1 MSHQH
6 GAGEAPDGGKPTTV
20 LPRSERPGLF
30 EAYGVE
36 IEYMIADRD
45 TLDVRPLCDRLMEV
59 VAGTPESEIERGPI
73 AWSNELTLHVLELK
87 TNGPAARLAGLA
99 EAFHVGVRDANGGLA
114 GLGARLLPG
123 GMHPWMDP
131 VGETRLWPHEYTDV
145 YRTFDRIF
153 GCSGHG
159 WANLQ
164 STHVNLPFRGD
175 EEFGRLHA
183 AIRLVLPLVP
193 ALAASSPFVDGGRG
207 PALDT
212 RLLMYRGNARRVASV
227 AGAVIPE
234 AVFTREAYQQEVLGR
249 IYGDLAEHDPEGV
262 LRYEWVNARGAIAR
276 FDRGA
281 IEIRL
286 IDTQECPA
294 ADLAVVAAVVSLV
307 RALVEGPL
315 AERDL
320 ASDPHED
327 RLAELLGRCI
337 VDGDQAVLDDAA
349 YLEILGLPRAGVT
362 AGDAWRRLMDR
373 FPPTDGAE
381 AWGPALK
388 TLLAHGPLARRML
401 AAVDAPAL
409 AEAGG
414 GRAVEELRAL
424 YRDLASCLDAN
435 EPFVP

>member
-1 MSHQH
+1 MSDGRETAEPQ
-6 GAGEAPDGGKPTTV
+6 GGGKPTTV
-20 LPRSERPGLF
+20 LPRGERPGLF

-36 IEYMIADRD
+36 IEYMIADRE
-45 TLDVRPLCDRLMEV
+45 TLDLRPVCDRLIEA
-59 VAGTPESEIERGPI
+59 VAGSPESEIERGPI

-87 TNGPAARLAGLA
+87 TNGPAPRLAGLA
-99 EAFHVGVRDANGGLA
+99 EAFHVGVRDANRALE

-131 VGETRLWPHEYTDV
+131 ATETRLWPHEYTDV

-164 STHVNLPFRGD
+164 STHVNLPFQGD

-183 AIRLVLPLVP
+183 AIRLALPLVP

-212 RLLMYRGNARRVASV
+212 RLLMYRGNARRVPSV
-227 AGAVIPE
+227 AGAVVPE
-234 AVFTREAYQQEVLGR
+234 AVFTREAYEREVLGR
-249 IYGDLAEHDPEGV
+249 IYADLAEHDPEGV
-262 LRYEWVNARGAIAR
+262 LRFEWVNARGAIAR

-294 ADLAVVAAVVSLV
+294 ADLAVVAAVV
-307 RALVEGPL
+307 ALVQALAVGPL
-315 AERDL
+315 SDRDA
-320 ASDPHED
+320 ASDLHHD

-337 VDGDQAVLDDAA
+337 VDGDEAVLDDGE
-349 YLEILGLPRAGVT
+349 YLAVLGLGGKPMT
-362 AGDAWRRLMDR
+362 AGDAWRHLMDR
-373 FPPTDGAE
+373 FPPSDGAGE
-381 AWGPALK
+381 WSGALQ
-388 TLLAHGPLARRML
+388 TLLARGPLARRML
-401 AAVDAPAL
+401 AGTSAERL
-409 AEAGG
+409 AEPGTS
-414 GRAVEELRAL
+414 RALEELRAL
-424 YRDLASCLDAN
+424 YRDLTACLDAN
-435 EPFVP
+435 APFVP

>member
-1 MSHQH
+1 MSD
-6 GAGEAPDGGKPTTV
+6 GGGKPTTV
-20 LPRSERPGLF
+20 LPREERPGLF

-36 IEYMIADRD
+36 IEYMIADRE
-45 TLDVRPLCDRLMEV
+45 TLDLRPVCDRLIET
-59 VAGTPESEIERGPI
+59 VAGAPESEIERGPI

-87 TNGPAARLAGLA
+87 TNGPAKRLAGLTG
-99 EAFHVGVRDANGGLA
+99 AFHTGVRDANAALA
-114 GLGARLLPG
+114 GQGARLLPG

-131 VGETRLWPHEYTDV
+131 AKETRLWPHEYTEV

-183 AIRLVLPLVP
+183 GIRLVLPLIP

-207 PALDT
+207 PALDS
-212 RLLMYRGNARRVASV
+212 RLLMYRGNARRVPSV

-234 AVFTREAYQQEVLGR
+234 AVFTRAAYEREILGR
-249 IYGDLAEHDPEGV
+249 IFADLEELDPDGV

-294 ADLAVVAAVVSLV
+294 ADLAVVAAVSEVV
-307 RALVEGPL
+307 RALAVGPL
-315 AERDL
+315 ADRDVSL
-320 ASDPHED
+320 DPHHD
-327 RLAELLGRCI
+327 RLADLFGRCI
-337 VDGDQAVLDDAA
+337 VDADRAVVDDRQ
-349 YLEILGLPRAGVT
+349 YLKALGLGTEPLA
-362 AGDAWRRLMDR
+362 AGDAWRALVDR
-373 FPPTDGAE
+373 FPPSDGFGEWSA
-381 AWGPALK
+381 ALG
-388 TLLAHGPLARRML
+388 TLLDRGPLARRMIE
-401 AAVDAPAL
+401 AVDETRL
-409 AEAGG
+409 ASSDGT
-414 GRAVEELRAL
+414 RASAELRAL
-424 YRDLASCLDAN
+424 YRDLSTCLDAN
-435 EPFVP
+435 EPFAP

>member
-1 MSHQH
+1 MSN
-6 GAGEAPDGGKPTTV
+6 EGGKPTTI
-20 LPRSERPGLF
+20 LAKEDRPGLF

-36 IEYMIADRD
+36 IEYMIADRE
-45 TLDVRPLCDRLMEV
+45 TLDLRPVCDRLIET
-59 VAGTPESEIERGPI
+59 VAGAPESEIERGPI

-87 TNGPAARLAGLA
+87 TNGPAERLAGLSG
-99 EAFHVGVRDANGGLA
+99 AFHAGVRDANAALGEQ
-114 GLGARLLPG
+114 GARLLPG

-131 VGETRLWPHEYTDV
+131 ATETRLWPHEYTDV

-183 AIRLVLPLVP
+183 AIRLVLPLIP
-193 ALAASSPFVDGGRG
+193 ALAASSPFVDGKRG

-212 RLLMYRGNARRVASV
+212 RLLMYRGNARRVPSV
-227 AGAVIPE
+227 AGSVVPE
-234 AVFTREAYQQEVLGR
+234 AVFTRAAYEREILGR
-249 IYGDLAEHDPEGV
+249 IYADLEGLDPDGV

-294 ADLAVVAAVVSLV
+294 ADVAVVAAVSEVV
-307 RALVEGPL
+307 RALAVGPL
-315 AERDL
+315 AGRDVSL
-320 ASDPHED
+320 DPHHD

-337 VDGDQAVLDDAA
+337 VDADLALIDDRE
-349 YLEILGLPRAGVT
+349 YLHALGVGTEPLT
-362 AGDAWRRLMDR
+362 AGHAWRALVDR
-373 FPPTDGAE
+373 FPPSDGSGD
-381 AWGPALK
+381 WSGALG
-388 TLLAHGPLARRML
+388 TLLDRGPLARRMVE
-401 AAVDAPAL
+401 AVDEGAH
-409 AEAGG
+409 AGSNG
-414 GRAVEELRAL
+414 SRVSAELRAL
-424 YRDLASCLDAN
+424 YRDLSACLDAN
-435 EPFVP
+435 EPFAP